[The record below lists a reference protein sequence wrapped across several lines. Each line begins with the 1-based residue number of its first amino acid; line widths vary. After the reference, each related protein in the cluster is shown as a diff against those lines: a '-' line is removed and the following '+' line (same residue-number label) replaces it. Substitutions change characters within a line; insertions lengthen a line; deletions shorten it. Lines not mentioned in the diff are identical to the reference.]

1 MVPPRTKDRWA
12 ASQEGGERSRCAES
26 GEAGP
31 GEGERSGRRA
41 GWGGSLLTLDSL
53 LVILRPLDEKSD
65 LGSGKYEFARSINV
79 PFFPLPGLSGCT
91 HSLHPL

>member
-31 GEGERSGRRA
+31 GEGERSGRRTGARAQQVRVQWA
-41 GWGGSLLTLDSL
+41 GSRAGGVS
-53 LVILRPLDEKSD
+53 R
-65 LGSGKYEFARSINV
+65 
-79 PFFPLPGLSGCT
+79 
-91 HSLHPL
+91 